1 MVKMV
6 RQMSKRS
13 AMALAMA
20 ALMAAPASAQLSAEG
35 GPIRVNAD
43 TSQIMERDRRVLVI
57 GNVDIIQG
65 DARLRADKVTL
76 FYGANDA
83 GSGGIGGSFGEIE
96 RMRAEGDV
104 FYVTPDLKARG
115 DVGVYDA
122 RDETITLRG
131 EEVVLIRGED
141 VATGCELL
149 LRVAQGQS
157 TLRGCDGRVQIVI
170 IPEEGGD

>member
-6 RQMSKRS
+6 RNFGWVG
-13 AMALAMA
+13 AAALALA
-20 ALMAAPASAQLSAEG
+20 AMTAGPAAAQLSSEG

-43 TSQIMERDRRVLVI
+43 SSQILERDRQVLVI

-65 DARLRADKVTL
+65 DARLRADNVTL
-76 FYGANDA
+76 FYGSS
-83 GSGGIGGSFGEIE
+83 GSSEGGIGGSFGEIE

-115 DVGVYDA
+115 DVGIYDA
-122 RDETITLRG
+122 QADTIRLQG

-141 VATGCELL
+141 VATGCEMILQ
-149 LRVAQGQS
+149 VSAGQS

-170 IPEEGGD
+170 IPEEGQN